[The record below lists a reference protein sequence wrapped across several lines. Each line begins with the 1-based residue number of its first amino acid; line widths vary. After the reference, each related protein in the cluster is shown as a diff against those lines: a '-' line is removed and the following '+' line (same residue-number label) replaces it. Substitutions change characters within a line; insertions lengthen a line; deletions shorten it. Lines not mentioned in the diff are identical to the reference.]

1 MQLGHTVDGERI
13 CRHDLFDAP
22 TLALRQDDISRS
34 RLLAPRRRA
43 GPCIVVI
50 GQVLAVVGKVFL
62 RRGPAPRR
70 RPGTG
75 RTGAPSLGPTLPSQ
89 SAMRWARSSCPTGTT
104 R

>member
-13 CRHDLFDAP
+13 CRHDLFAAP

-34 RLLAPRRRA
+34 RLLASRRRA

-62 RRGPAPRR
+62 DEVRPRDVGQVHEEQVR
-70 RPGTG
+70 QV
-75 RTGAPSLGPTLPSQ
+75 LDLL
-89 SAMRWARSSCPTGTT
+89 CPVS
-104 R
+104 RQ